1 TLDLPLC
8 VRQVGVNIFGPT
20 VEGDNIVFIL
30 DRSGSMGEKVT
41 LDGTTKTR
49 AGWVSDSMCQMLP
62 RLKEGANFGIVTFD
76 TALEHMS
83 STLVTG
89 SDSIDAGMAFST
101 GPHVAPRNGTN
112 ISMGLASV
120 PAYGTVDTVYLLSDG
135 EPTSGITGPSA
146 IASWVKTN
154 LPNTVIHTTNFLG
167 GATAN
172 AYLSAIAKASR
183 GTHKNI
189 TPQSIEELK
198 VNVFNPELVAERIA
212 AQMPGPDRRAMYESG
227 ASAGA
232 GFMGAMGMDGGMMEM
247 AKKAMEEEYAN
258 AGLTVNKDKVQDM
271 SAQGAAMGGMAQGMM
286 GGF

>member
-1 TLDLPLC
+1 MAEDYPTPVSSVVLLSWADKIAAMPSFRALATFKEFCKFLQADSSIGVTLAQLIVVLGPLKEMNNMLIDTLDLPLC

-49 AGWVSDSMCQMLP
+49 AGWVV
-62 RLKEGANFGIVTFD
+62 RF
-76 TALEHMS
+76 
-83 STLVTG
+83 
-89 SDSIDAGMAFST
+89 
-101 GPHVAPRNGTN
+101 HV
-112 ISMGLASV
+112 
-120 PAYGTVDTVYLLSDG
+120 
-135 EPTSGITGPSA
+135 PTSLWVLPLFLPMVLPSA

-212 AQMPGPDRRAMYESG
+212 AQMPGPDRRALYESG

-232 GFMGAMGMDGGMMEM
+232 GFMGAMGMGGWNDGRWNDGRNGILIQ
-247 AKKAMEEEYAN
+247 KIQ
-258 AGLTVNKDKVQDM
+258 LCLITL
-271 SAQGAAMGGMAQGMM
+271 
-286 GGF
+286 GF